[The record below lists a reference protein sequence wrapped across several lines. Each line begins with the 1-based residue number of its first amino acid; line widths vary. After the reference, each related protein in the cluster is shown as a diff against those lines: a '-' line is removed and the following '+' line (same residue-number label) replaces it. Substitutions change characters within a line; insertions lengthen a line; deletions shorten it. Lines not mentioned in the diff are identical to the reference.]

1 MGRRSLEVIGRA
13 HSPKGIN
20 MQESNNSGTP
30 VVETEFDLKA
40 LKANA
45 AVYHGA
51 KRIVD
56 AASGFDSLDDAVA
69 TLTNAWN
76 VMESQIEHGGGFT
89 PPSDAGFGSDNG
101 AVIAES
107 ILGRRNTVGATRKAF
122 NTMGK

>member
-1 MGRRSLEVIGRA
+1 MTKSRSDNV
-13 HSPKGIN
+13 
-20 MQESNNSGTP
+20 GTP
-30 VVETEFDLKA
+30 EVGTEFDLKS

-56 AASGFDSLDDAVA
+56 AASSYDCVDDAIVA
-69 TLTNAWN
+69 LKEAWTA
-76 VMESQIEHGGGFT
+76 MESQVEEGGGFT
-89 PPSDAGFGSDNG
+89 PPSDAGFGSDNA

-122 NTMGK
+122 NNMGK

>member
-1 MGRRSLEVIGRA
+1 M
-13 HSPKGIN
+13 P
-20 MQESNNSGTP
+20 QSNNTGTP
-30 VVETEFDLKA
+30 VVSTEFDLSA

-56 AASGFDSLDDAVA
+56 AASGFDSLDDAVVA
-69 TLTNAWN
+69 LTEAWGI
-76 VMESQIEHGGGFT
+76 MESQIDDGGGFT
-89 PPSDAGFGSDNG
+89 PPTDAGFGSDNA

-122 NTMGK
+122 NNMGK